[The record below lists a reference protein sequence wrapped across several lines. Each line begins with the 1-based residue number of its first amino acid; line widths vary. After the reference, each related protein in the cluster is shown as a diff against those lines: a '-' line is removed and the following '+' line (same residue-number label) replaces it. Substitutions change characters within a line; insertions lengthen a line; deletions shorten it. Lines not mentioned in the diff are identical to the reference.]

1 MSKPTLL
8 LVDDEE
14 RILRSLRM
22 LFLTEYDVRMT
33 ADPYEAIRILKEER
47 VHVIIS
53 DQRMPIMQGAELLR
67 IAREVSPATMR
78 ILLTGYSDF
87 EASVAT
93 VNDGEVFR
101 YLVKPWAAD
110 EMRQAVAE
118 AAAIAKAGLSA
129 PLSAAGALAAG
140 NRPRVLI
147 LDQDETTLE
156 VVRDIL
162 QDRCEIIRAANVQHA
177 MEVLAQQDVAVVVA
191 DLAPQE
197 SNVASVLKALKRF
210 SPQTQSIVVTSLNDT
225 ARLVEL
231 INHAQISRY
240 LPKPLLKN
248 LLARNLEYV
257 LERFHTLCSLPVMQ
271 KRHNVAPISDPQEK
285 RLSENLLGILGSL
298 RAKAKKPDV
307 TREPN
312 L

>member
-1 MSKPTLL
+1 MRKPTLL

-22 LFLTEYDVRMT
+22 LFLTGYDVRMT
-33 ADPYEAIRILKEER
+33 TDAHEAIRILKQEQ

-101 YLVKPWAAD
+101 YLLKPWAAD
-110 EMRQAVAE
+110 EVRQAVAE
-118 AAAIAKAGLSA
+118 AAAIAEVSLSA
-129 PLSAAGALAAG
+129 SLFAAASAPAARE
-140 NRPRVLI
+140 RPRVLI
-147 LDQDETTLE
+147 LDQDEATLE
-156 VVRDIL
+156 AVREIL
-162 QDRCEIIRAANVQHA
+162 QDRCEIIRAVNVQHA

-191 DLAPQE
+191 DLAPHE

-257 LERFHTLCSLPVMQ
+257 LERFHALCSLPAMQ
-271 KRHNVAPISDPQEK
+271 TRHSVAPISDAQEK
-285 RLSENLLGILGSL
+285 RLSENFLGMLGSL
-298 RAKAKKPDV
+298 RSKA
-307 TREPN
+307 RRSA
-312 L
+312 